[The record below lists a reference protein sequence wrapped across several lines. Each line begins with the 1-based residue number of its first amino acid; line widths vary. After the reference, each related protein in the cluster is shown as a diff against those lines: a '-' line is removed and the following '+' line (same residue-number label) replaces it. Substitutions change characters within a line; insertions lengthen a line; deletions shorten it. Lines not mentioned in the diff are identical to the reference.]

1 MLKYKLNASHSRELY
16 EKYKEHIE
24 PKMCYNNIFHVF
36 EYNVDKI
43 RNGEWKIA
51 YGYVSSV
58 NNVLCRHCFII
69 DEYGNALDPTIFTQ
83 TEVNT
88 DREYFSFKTYD
99 DVAEYLDAIEE
110 NKLYVALERVL
121 RAEERQAHEW
131 ALDNGYLL
139 IG

>member
-1 MLKYKLNASHSRELY
+1 MY
-16 EKYKEHIE
+16 EKHKDH
-24 PKMCYNNIFHVF
+24 
-36 EYNVDKI
+36 
-43 RNGEWKIA
+43 NGELKIA

-99 DVAEYLDAIEE
+99 DVVEYLDAIEE
-110 NKLYVALERVL
+110 NRLYVALERVL
-121 RAEERQAHEW
+121 MAEERQAHEW
-131 ALDNGYLL
+131 ALNNGYLL
-139 IG
+139 VG